1 MLKPQISQF
10 SIRTVLIV
18 TAFCAL
24 GLGWLAD
31 RTRLRQ
37 EQLAV
42 LVASKATHKY
52 VLTLDGT
59 PGVRLAMTLV
69 TKPVSKRTE
78 TITLPFSL
86 TFEANE
92 AEVWIEYLPEGQS
105 GNDGD
110 KIEMTMTKDGD
121 SRLFPNVSG
130 SIRKDARKTVYVNGD
145 IHWSIGDL

>member
-1 MLKPQISQF
+1 MLKRQMSQF
-10 SIRTVLIV
+10 SIRTVLVV

-24 GLGWLAD
+24 GLGWFAD

-37 EQLAV
+37 DELAA
-42 LVASKATHKY
+42 LAALKATHKY
-52 VLTLDGT
+52 VLTIDGT
-59 PGVRLAMTLV
+59 SVVRLAMTLV

-86 TFEANE
+86 TFDANE
-92 AEVWIEYLPEGQS
+92 AEVWIEYLSEGQS

-110 KIEMTMTKDGD
+110 TINMKPTKDGD
-121 SRLFPNVSG
+121 GKLFPTYDG
-130 SIRKDARKTVYVNGD
+130 SIHKDARHTVYVNGD